1 MFWVLFCGYWVIGL
15 VLAGVRL
22 RRPPAE
28 RARADAALIVLLW
41 PMYAP
46 LSLTPPPT
54 PPPDLDTR
62 VDRLAEQ
69 AREIA
74 AVLAT
79 PDFDRT
85 ALLARIAA
93 HETLG
98 QRLAAEAVRGTLANV
113 DRLRALQQRH
123 ADELAAVEA
132 LRQQLRT
139 QAEVIRISGGR
150 PADLQGLVE
159 ILEAKVM
166 GLEAVL
172 DEPLLSGLEGESQRW
187 GASTHQPA
195 QTSQTGHSGS
205 GRQTSPALQRL
216 PSAQS

>member
-1 MFWVLFCGYWVIGL
+1 MFWVLFCGYWLIGA
-15 VLAGVRL
+15 VLAVIRL
-22 RRPPAE
+22 QRPPAAQ
-28 RARADAALIVLLW
+28 ARADAALILVLW

-46 LSLTPPPT
+46 LSLASPPE

-62 VDRLAEQ
+62 VDRLSVQ
-69 AREIA
+69 ASEIE

-79 PDFDRT
+79 PDFDRD

-98 QRLAAEAVRGTLANV
+98 QRMAADAVRGTLANV
-113 DRLRALQQRH
+113 DRLHALKHRY

-139 QAEVIRISGGR
+139 QAEVIRISGGA
-150 PADLQGLVE
+150 PSDLRGLVDA
-159 ILEAKVM
+159 LETKVQ

-172 DEPLLSGLEGESQRW
+172 SEPLLSGLD
-187 GASTHQPA
+187 
-195 QTSQTGHSGS
+195 
-205 GRQTSPALQRL
+205 
-216 PSAQS
+216 